1 MAAFASGKLLAQTE
15 ACCLW
20 KFGVSIDA
28 VECDARAYH
37 LTQTG
42 NINGEFPWAYIPP
55 AKT

>member
-28 VECDARAYH
+28 VERDARAYH